1 MSGLSFTN
9 HLPHLKGKE
18 VFGSSK
24 QLVDC
29 LPDANNDSHCPNRV
43 NFSPPQIIVP
53 IAEPNIVDY
62 VHMQQSPSSSSKLLP
77 LVS

>member
-1 MSGLSFTN
+1 
-9 HLPHLKGKE
+9 
-18 VFGSSK
+18 
-24 QLVDC
+24 
-29 LPDANNDSHCPNRV
+29 V

-62 VHMQQSPSSSSKLLP
+62 VHMQQLPSSSSKLLP